1 MKDGEYKSKQE
12 EVNQMKTD
20 LQKQTEELQNVT
32 SLVSKAEE
40 LLVEKEREIS
50 WLNEDLEHCKKELKV
65 Q

>member
-1 MKDGEYKSKQE
+1 MKKGEYKSKQE

>member
-1 MKDGEYKSKQE
+1 MKEGDYKSEQE
-12 EVNQMKTD
+12 EVKQMKTD

>member
-1 MKDGEYKSKQE
+1 MKKGEYKSKQE
-12 EVNQMKTD
+12 EVNQTKTD

>member
-1 MKDGEYKSKQE
+1 MKEGEYKSKQE
-12 EVNQMKTD
+12 EVKQMKTD

>member
-1 MKDGEYKSKQE
+1 MKKGEYKSKQE
-12 EVNQMKTD
+12 EVKQMKTD